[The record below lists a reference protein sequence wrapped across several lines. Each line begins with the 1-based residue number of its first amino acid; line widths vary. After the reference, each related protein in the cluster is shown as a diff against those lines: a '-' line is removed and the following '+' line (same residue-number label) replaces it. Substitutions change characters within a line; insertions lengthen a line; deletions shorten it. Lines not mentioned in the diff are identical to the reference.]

1 MPLRVISRFST
12 ENRLPHSIEVFRRG
26 TLLCFTRIPLS
37 KKFLDKK
44 LGGGGGEGR
53 EYHDLRSKVFC
64 LTVPKIFVG
73 ETFCAVFQKSSGSQ
87 IVFV

>member
-12 ENRLPHSIEVFRRG
+12 ENLLPHSTDDFRRA
-26 TLLCFTRIPLS
+26 TLVCFTKFVVS
-37 KKFLDKK
+37 KKFMDKK
-44 LGGGGGEGR
+44 GGRREGGSR
-53 EYHDLRSKVFC
+53 FKVNCFC
-64 LTVPKIFVG
+64 LTVPKKFVG